1 MRVLVIGGTGA
12 TGRRTSAELARSNE
26 VTELLVGGRDPEVIE
41 RLTSLLGDKVH
52 PAMIDTAD
60 RAELIAACRRAQ
72 VVVSCA
78 GPAHE
83 MEVATAAAAVEA
95 GASYV
100 SLCDDYDAGAA
111 VAELDRR
118 AQQAGVVVISGCG
131 LAPGITSM
139 LAQLAQDEL
148 DEVDEILISLALSY
162 GDLPTPAHTRHLV
175 HAMSSPAA
183 VISDGKASLQEASTS
198 PQLIYFPEPVGWV
211 ETVAWAHPEVHNFHA
226 APLRALSVRCGLTE
240 RAAMDALR
248 AARSAP
254 LSSTSF
260 IRRTLDVAHTLPPRG
275 PQWSAAR
282 VDVVGTRRGRTV
294 TVSLGVVDH
303 LVNLASA
310 PLALAAQRLGSGSHE
325 PGVKS
330 PAEAFDARSFLVA
343 LGRRGT
349 RVARLEPV
357 PI

>member
-1 MRVLVIGGTGA
+1 MRVLVLGGTGA
-12 TGRRTSAELARSNE
+12 TGRRTAAELARSNE
-26 VTELLVGGRDPEVIE
+26 VTELLVGGRDPEVLE

-52 PAMIDTAD
+52 PATIDTVD
-60 RAELIAACRRAQ
+60 RDALIAACRRVD

-83 MEVATAAAAVEA
+83 TEAAAAGAAVEA
-95 GASYV
+95 GVSYV
-100 SLCDDYDAGAA
+100 SLCDDYDASATVAA
-111 VAELDRR
+111 LDRR
-118 AQQAGVVVISGCG
+118 AHEADVVVIPGCG
-131 LAPGITSM
+131 LSPGITTM
-139 LAQLAQDEL
+139 LAQLAQHEL
-148 DEVDEILISLALSY
+148 DDTEEILISLAISY
-162 GDLPTPAHTRHLV
+162 GDLPTPAHTSHLI
-175 HAMSSPAA
+175 HAMSSPVVVARDRKPA
-183 VISDGKASLQEASTS
+183 RQEPGTS

-211 ETVAWAHPEVHNFHA
+211 ETVAWAHPEVLNYDA
-226 APLRALSVRCGLTE
+226 ARLGALSVRCGLTE

-248 AARSAP
+248 AARSSP
-254 LSSTSF
+254 LSSTPF
-260 IRRTLDVAHTLPPRG
+260 IRRTLDVARALPPRG

-282 VDVVGTRRGRTV
+282 VDVVGTREGRTV

-303 LVNLASA
+303 LVNLASV
-310 PLALAAQRLGSGSHE
+310 PLALAALGLGGGSLE

-330 PAEAFDARSFLVA
+330 PAEAFAAGSFLAA